1 VVDDLE
7 QEIRIVKQREAQLRS
22 DYQVGTPPPDEL
34 TKLLVTVFQELRS
47 GASKDGK
54 TKVRTPNGV
63 LSTAEAISV
72 LFSSGI
78 LAQSFGNGEVG
89 GAELARAMV
98 GALAKEGVDELKV
111 LREYLETVAKG
122 RSGPWKTFYQAA
134 RQSTGV

>member
-1 VVDDLE
+1 MVKPKF
-7 QEIRIVKQREAQLRS
+7 QRIDAR
-22 DYQVGTPPPDEL
+22 
-34 TKLLVTVFQELRS
+34 F
-47 GASKDGK
+47 
-54 TKVRTPNGV
+54 
-63 LSTAEAISV
+63 
-72 LFSSGI
+72 
-78 LAQSFGNGEVG
+78 G